1 MNIIAGLEYQ
11 RINGNVR
18 EINHLYKCVDNRWPA
33 SVSLIS
39 FSRYCSFVRIGT
51 GLSYADYIWIRQKP
65 WKLWGA
71 NGPSWLQVARKGHED
86 KGDVY
91 LEPQE

>member
-1 MNIIAGLEYQ
+1 MMSQSTLSYSRAHEYLDFCQ
-11 RINGNVR
+11 
-18 EINHLYKCVDNRWPA
+18 H
-33 SVSLIS
+33 